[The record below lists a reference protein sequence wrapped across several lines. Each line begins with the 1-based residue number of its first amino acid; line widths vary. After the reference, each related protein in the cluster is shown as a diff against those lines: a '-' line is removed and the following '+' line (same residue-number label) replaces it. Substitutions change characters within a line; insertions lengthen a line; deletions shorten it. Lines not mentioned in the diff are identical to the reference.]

1 MRDYEKE
8 IMKAQSLRDLLFGL
22 ANNAR
27 LSGKFFSEKCIL
39 KIFDLCNAYWMH
51 NGDSKKPH
59 AKLTSGKCSNGF
71 FNCLEVLKYQQL
83 SDFLAQQLALL
94 IRERIGNTKVDWVI
108 GSPMA
113 GITFAHD
120 VARAL
125 GATKSFF
132 TEKDPNRSKK
142 MLWNR
147 VVIYEKETV
156 LQIEE
161 LITTAQTLNNVQEA
175 IIEGNPY
182 PVNFLPF
189 IGVLVHRPA
198 KLPISEYGDRKVI
211 AVVEKEVWATEP
223 EDCPLCREG
232 SILYRP
238 KQNWEKLTGKQ

>member
-8 IMKAQSLRDLLFGL
+8 ILVAKKVEDLFFGL
-22 ANNAR
+22 VDNAR
-27 LSGKFFSEKCIL
+27 LSGKFFPEECIL
-39 KIFDLCNAYWMH
+39 KIFDLCEAYWMH
-51 NGDSKKPH
+51 NGKPESPH
-59 AKLTSGKCSNGF
+59 AELTSGKCSNGF

-83 SDFLAQQLALL
+83 SGFLAQQLALL
-94 IRERIGNTKVDWVI
+94 VREQIGNTKVDWVI

-132 TEKDPNRSKK
+132 TEKDLNRPKK

-147 VVIYEKETV
+147 IVIPEGETV

-161 LITTAQTLNNVQEA
+161 LVTTAQTLNNVQEA
-175 IIEGNPY
+175 ITEGNPH

-198 KLPISEYGDRKVI
+198 KLSVVEYGGRKIVAI
-211 AVVEKEVWATEP
+211 VEKEVWATEP
-223 EDCPLCREG
+223 EKCPLCRRG
-232 SILYRP
+232 SIPLRP
-238 KQNWEKLTGKQ
+238 KQNWERLTGKR

>member
-8 IMKAQSLRDLLFGL
+8 IMATKKVEDLFCNMLMAYAAHSNKL
-22 ANNAR
+22 
-27 LSGKFFSEKCIL
+27 FSEESVL
-39 KIFDLCNAYWMH
+39 KIFDLCDAYWMH
-51 NGDSKKPH
+51 DGNPKNPH

-71 FNCLEVLKYQQL
+71 FNCLEVLEYQQI
-83 SDFLAQQLALL
+83 SGFLAQQLALL
-94 IRERIGNTKVDWVI
+94 IREKIGHTKVDWVI

-132 TEKDPNRSKK
+132 TEKDPKRPKK

-147 VVIYEKETV
+147 VVIPEGETV

-175 IIEGNPY
+175 IIEGNPH

-189 IGVLVHRPA
+189 IGVLVHRPS
-198 KLPISEYGDRKVI
+198 KLPVTEYGDRKVV
-211 AVVEKEVWATEP
+211 AVIEKEVWATEP
-223 EDCPLCREG
+223 ENCSLCKQGSAPL
-232 SILYRP
+232 RP
-238 KQNWEKLTGKQ
+238 KQNWKELTGK